1 MLHRF
6 NRLLPGIILLLL
18 PLTTCC
24 CRKKT
29 TQETLRIYAVAWIA
43 EKFQMRKAAADFM
56 RKNPNVDV
64 TINTYNDLGTSFYPL
79 HNPANSARY
88 DLFLGASREHIINF
102 AAAGLL
108 KPFTGDFFDNHFRKK
123 DFFPSFLE
131 LGNIEGKQYM
141 IPLMGEI
148 MILVIR
154 KDLFAQA
161 GLVDSAGK
169 PLAPRNWDELY
180 QFAAKL
186 HNLQPNSQSI
196 RGISI
201 DLGSNMLIYSFFA
214 TLQAYK
220 GNIFNPKTLYVDTAS
235 DSVKYILKKWRQLIS
250 SGLTP
255 VDTFDDPDAGRENFK
270 QGNVAILLAPHS
282 RWTECAAVL
291 GAEKIGIL
299 PLPGAAQ
306 NGSLTY
312 IHGIAIS
319 AQTRQRKLAIRFIK
333 EELLTKDF
341 QKWSMRHYGK
351 IPSLIR
357 NYDQN
362 LTDEWADIF
371 RWTKEATTLPLYK
384 DWIKFDKVFQ
394 SQIQSYLLSRQSL
407 EKTLALITTE
417 LNQINKST
425 GTDL

>member
-1 MLHRF
+1 MLR
-6 NRLLPGIILLLL
+6 RLNLLFLWVILILLI
-18 PLTTCC
+18 LTSCC
-24 CRKKT
+24 CRRKT
-29 TQETLRIYAVAWIA
+29 AKETLRIDTVAWIA
-43 EKFQMRKAAADFM
+43 EKFQIQKAAADFM
-56 RKNPNVDV
+56 RKNPHVAV
-64 TINTYNDLGTSFYPL
+64 AISTYDDRGTSFYPL
-79 HNPANSARY
+79 DNPTNSKKY
-88 DLFLGASREHIINF
+88 DLFLGASREHIIDY
-102 AAAGLL
+102 ASAGLI
-108 KPFTGDFFDNHFRKK
+108 KPFNSDFFDDRFRKA

-161 GLVDSAGK
+161 GLLGPTGQ
-169 PLAPRNWDELY
+169 PLAPRSWDNLC
-180 QFAAKL
+180 QFVAKL
-186 HNLQPNSQSI
+186 HELKHNSRSI
-196 RGISI
+196 SGISI

-214 TLQAYK
+214 TLQAHK
-220 GNIFNPKTLYVDTAS
+220 GNILNPQTLYVDTSS

-250 SGLTP
+250 AGLAPT
-255 VDTFDDPDAGRENFK
+255 DTFDDPNAGRENFK
-270 QGNVAILLAPHS
+270 KGNVAILLAPHS

-291 GAEKIGIL
+291 GQDKVGIL
-299 PLPGAAQ
+299 PLPGAPK

-319 AQTRQRKLAIRFIK
+319 AQTPHRQLALRFIK
-333 EELLTKDF
+333 EALLSKDF

-362 LTDEWADIF
+362 LTDEWATIF
-371 RWTKEATTLPLYK
+371 SWTKDATTLPLYK
-384 DWIKFDKVFQ
+384 DWIQFDKVFQ
-394 SQIQSYLLSRQSL
+394 SEIQSYLLSRQSL
-407 EKTLALITTE
+407 EKTLASITTE
-417 LNQINKST
+417 LNRINKST